1 MVLFDEIEKA
11 HPDVFD
17 ILLQL
22 LDDGR
27 LTDSQGRVVDFR
39 HSIIIMTSNL
49 GSDVI
54 LEQGVN
60 EATRAILDERLKGA
74 FKPEFLNRVDE
85 TIVFESLG
93 KEQIRSILEILTSQ
107 LAERLEE
114 KRMNLELSDAA
125 KDFIAERGY
134 DPAFGARPLRRA
146 IRDIVENPLAKMLLA
161 GDFVEG
167 DTIMGD
173 VSPEGGGKRELEF
186 LKG

>member
-1 MVLFDEIEKA
+1 
-11 HPDVFD
+11 
-17 ILLQL
+17 
-22 LDDGR
+22 
-27 LTDSQGRVVDFR
+27 VVDFR

-54 LEQGVN
+54 LENGVN
-60 EATRAILDERLKGA
+60 DETRAVLDERLKGA

-93 KEQIRSILEILTSQ
+93 KEQIRSILDILISH

-114 KRMNLELSDAA
+114 KRMSLELSDAA
-125 KDFIAERGY
+125 KDFISERGY

-146 IRDIVENPLAKMLLA
+146 IRDLVENPLAKLLLA

-167 DTIMGD
+167 DIVLGD
-173 VSPEGGGKRELEF
+173 VSPEGEGELLF
-186 LKG
+186 SKG